1 MDIVLYGECRCFEIL
16 TDAGFKCRRFIYDRV
31 PLSGGSIKYLNGIA
45 FREMI

>member
-1 MDIVLYGECRCFEIL
+1 MDIGSVVVFEIL
-16 TDAGFKCRRFIYDRV
+16 TDAHFKCRRFIYDRV